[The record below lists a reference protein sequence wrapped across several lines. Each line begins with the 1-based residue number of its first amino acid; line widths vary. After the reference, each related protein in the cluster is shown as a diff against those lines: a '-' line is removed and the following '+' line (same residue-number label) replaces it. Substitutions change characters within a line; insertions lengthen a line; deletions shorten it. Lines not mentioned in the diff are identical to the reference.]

1 MSGLQIDALPVG
13 VVRVDRQERIVEANG
28 WFRRWLA
35 DEGDPIG
42 RRINEVLVPVPD
54 FLEGAGLSSKMMS
67 PPGHP
72 ERAVL
77 VTRAEDD
84 DGAVLTVMDA
94 ADRYESGTRLR
105 SMHGLADRT
114 QSRLQLIMDASVA
127 FAAATTEERLSRIL
141 ADTAAEAYRA
151 EESVVMLFAENGV
164 LRRTAGTNPF
174 EHVIPE
180 FTISARAR
188 ELREVVKITDEAVAE
203 RLSPSLAAAMRHT
216 GVQAVI
222 AAPLHLEGAS
232 LGLFACFFHH
242 ARVFDDEA
250 SPLAEALAGQA
261 AQKLATVR
269 LERRLQ
275 HAAMHDEITD
285 LPNRRS
291 LEDLPSLSEHTPAS
305 VVFIDL
311 DGFKEVNDTL
321 GHDRGDEV
329 LREVARRLQENLR
342 EGDVVARYGGD
353 EFVVVCGAD
362 AADAVEI
369 AERLREAV
377 GGEEYPFLPETL
389 PIAASIGVATARVGD
404 GLLNVDRLIRRA
416 DQAMYAAKNSGGNR
430 VAIAD

>member
-1 MSGLQIDALPVG
+1 MSGVEIDALPVG
-13 VVRVDRQERIVEANG
+13 VVRVDRDERVVEANA

-35 DEGDPIG
+35 EEPTG
-42 RRINEVLVPVPD
+42 RLLSEILVPVPD
-54 FLEGAGLSSKMMS
+54 FLEGAGRSSRMMS
-67 PPGHP
+67 CPGHP

-77 VTRAEDD
+77 VTRAEDA
-84 DGAVLTVMDA
+84 DGAVLTVMEA
-94 ADRYESGTRLR
+94 ADRYASGTRLR
-105 SMHGLADRT
+105 NLHGLADRT
-114 QSRLQLIMDASVA
+114 QSRLQLIMDASIA
-127 FAAATTEERLSRIL
+127 FAAATTEERLSRVL
-141 ADTAAEAYRA
+141 ADTASQAYRA
-151 EESVVMLFAENGV
+151 EESVVMLFSESGV

-174 EHVIPE
+174 EHTIPE
-180 FTISARAR
+180 FTISARVR
-188 ELREVVKITDEAVAE
+188 QMREVVKISGEADAE
-203 RLSPSLAAAMRHT
+203 RLSPSLAEAMRT
-216 GVQAVI
+216 AGVQAAIV
-222 AAPLHLEGAS
+222 APLHLEDVS
-232 LGLFACFFHH
+232 LGLFACFFRHP
-242 ARVFDDEA
+242 RVFDDEA

-261 AQKLATVR
+261 AQKLATLR

-275 HAAMHDEITD
+275 HAAMHDDITD

-291 LEDLPSLSEHTPAS
+291 LEDLPSLGDHTPAS
-305 VVFIDL
+305 VIFIDL

-362 AADAVEI
+362 AAAAVEI
-369 AERLREAV
+369 AERVRAAV
-377 GGEEYPFLPETL
+377 GEEYTFLPESL

-416 DQAMYAAKNSGGNR
+416 DQAMYAAKNSGGNQ